1 MKYLTIRH
9 ADTGAL
15 REAWYSGD
23 VAPDEF
29 DDPAQAAAAMLTI
42 ADGGP
47 RVVGDCRIALESMGS
62 LDYEWVTCPHCGQR
76 VWLDFEDDSGPAD
89 GFPPRNFDP
98 FGL

>member
-1 MKYLTIRH
+1 MKYLTMRH

-15 REAWYSGD
+15 EDAWQPAD

-29 DDPAQAAAAMLTI
+29 DAPALYDAAVATL

-47 RVVGDCRIALESMGS
+47 RVVGDYRIAM
-62 LDYEWVTCPHCGQR
+62 
-76 VWLDFEDDSGPAD
+76 EDDDEDGEDFDVPDDRDPAD

-98 FGL
+98 FGGP